1 MIQRPFTG
9 FIRLSVQNRIFVCII
24 VACVSLFASVP
35 AFSQNDTSAD
45 TVAVDTI
52 DRMDPDFITASICFA
67 DPTDWR
73 DDFLGVLGHAFIR
86 LQCPTFGYDYSF
98 SYESENAKDEMSR
111 FLKGKLRMGMF
122 REQCPEYIK
131 TFEQWHC
138 AIHEYRLN
146 LPPDVEQKLW
156 EIMDIQ
162 VGEGEDLQ
170 FDLIRR
176 GCTQTLV
183 RFVETALGTTRIEY
197 PEWADEYKYTR
208 RQIINQRLEP
218 YPWIRFLLS
227 DLLVDDDFNSEVTN
241 EEKILYPAQLAEA
254 WQKATVDGKPL
265 LQYKGDLVKAPAPL
279 VENTLITPIAVAVLL
294 LIIAIVSTFTQK
306 QYVDY
311 ALLGMQCVV
320 GVLLCWFVFMSNLPG
335 SRGANLLPFYN
346 PLLLL
351 MWHWRKNW
359 RLLYAIMLLAWEGY
373 LIFSPSM
380 YVEPAHLVFGA
391 AMMVI
396 LLKPTIRKRLYKCH
410 E

>member
-1 MIQRPFTG
+1 MLSKKC
-9 FIRLSVQNRIFVCII
+9 IRQLLRKVFFVLF
-24 VACVSLFASVP
+24 SLAMPLHLLAQQEQV
-35 AFSQNDTSAD
+35 
-45 TVAVDTI
+45 VDTLSYDSI
-52 DRMDPDFITASICFA
+52 DRSDENFITASICFA

-98 SYESENAKDEMSR
+98 SYESENAKTEMAR

-131 TFEQWHC
+131 TFKTWNC
-138 AIHEYRLN
+138 AIHEYKLN
-146 LPPDVEQKLW
+146 LSPEAEQKLW
-156 EIMDIQ
+156 EILDNQ
-162 VGEGEDLQ
+162 VDEGEDLQ
-170 FDLIRR
+170 FDLVRR

-227 DLLVDDDFNSEVTN
+227 DLLIDEDFNSDVSN

-294 LIIAIVSTFTQK
+294 LIIAIVSTFTKK

-351 MWHWRKNW
+351 MWRWRKYW
-359 RLLYAIMLLAWEGY
+359 RVLYAIMLLTWECY

-380 YVEPAHLVFGA
+380 YVEPAHLVFGV
-391 AMMVI
+391 AMIVI
-396 LLKPTIRKRLYKCH
+396 LLKPMIRKRLYKCH